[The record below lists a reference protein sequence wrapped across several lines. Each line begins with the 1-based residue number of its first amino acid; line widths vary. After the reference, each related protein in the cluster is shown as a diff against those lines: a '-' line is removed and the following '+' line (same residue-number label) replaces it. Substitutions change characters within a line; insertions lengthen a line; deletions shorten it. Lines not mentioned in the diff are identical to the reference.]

1 MVKDYGCAGCD
12 SAEYVVR
19 GPEVFLRCTKYGG
32 EVLETQYDG
41 TYYPDYCMC
50 ADAKK
55 IRKMMSEGKARVH
68 RGGAIPLG
76 R

>member
-1 MVKDYGCAGCD
+1 MVKDYGCAGCVN
-12 SAEYVVR
+12 AEYVVR
-19 GPEVFLRCTKYGG
+19 ENGVFLKCTKYEG

-55 IRKMMSEGKARVH
+55 IRKIMTEGKA
-68 RGGAIPLG
+68 
-76 R
+76 